1 MDVFLHGRI
10 IILKSELLKPGAI
23 ALWRFQSTLWTP
35 LTAKQRC
42 VQFDNSPTTNSHQ
55 TRLFTKNKWRL
66 LISSRRLFHP
76 AILSSTATTR
86 YSCFFF
92 HCFLCLGHL
101 LLLPWSPDTCALFT
115 CYLWWQGLHL
125 EHLHNQWNPQP
136 WVHKIPGDPSL
147 KHSIRL
153 KWHPSKVF
161 HVGLWWTNC
170 LGEN

>member
-92 HCFLCLGHL
+92 PLLSVPWSPVTSALVTWYLCLGHL
-101 LLLPWSPDTCALFT
+101 LLVVTRIALGTSSQPVEPSALSSRDSRWSQFKTFD
-115 CYLWWQGLHL
+115 
-125 EHLHNQWNPQP
+125 
-136 WVHKIPGDPSL
+136 
-147 KHSIRL
+147 
-153 KWHPSKVF
+153 
-161 HVGLWWTNC
+161 
-170 LGEN
+170 